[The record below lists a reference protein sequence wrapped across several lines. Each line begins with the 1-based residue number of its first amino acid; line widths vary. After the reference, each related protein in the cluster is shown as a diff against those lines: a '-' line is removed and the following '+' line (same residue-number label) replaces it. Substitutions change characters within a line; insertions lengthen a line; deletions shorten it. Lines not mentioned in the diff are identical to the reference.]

1 MSGAAPDEKR
11 DIVSMSVMLCTIMF
25 IVSCVFAYRVYFPNH
40 HEFPTEQIVNNVNQG
55 TSSEWHYGLF
65 GITPTER
72 RTVLRKMI
80 DIVKVNED
88 DNKIDHPSGDIET
101 PTNECVAEDD
111 HSPSKTVCAMDTDIT
126 CVICLAEYEKGD
138 ETCTGQHC
146 VHRYHTNCLYQWLEQ
161 HTRCPVCR
169 DEIVTD
175 AEFQVAASKLMDRKR
190 FNELIAPKRVQEAM
204 TLTRT

>member
-1 MSGAAPDEKR
+1 MCCVDGS
-11 DIVSMSVMLCTIMF
+11 SVRGTLTYF
-25 IVSCVFAYRVYFPNH
+25 ATRSCSLIFFCCGV
-40 HEFPTEQIVNNVNQG
+40 Q
-55 TSSEWHYGLF
+55 
-65 GITPTER
+65 
-72 RTVLRKMI
+72 
-80 DIVKVNED
+80 KVNED

-204 TLTRT
+204 TLTRTLSTARVLVVPVY